1 MYKRLGYFITSISLL
16 TLAACTN
23 NQIVTQPTNGPTSE
37 PLVIATKTYPVQNQ
51 AAALSGLNMNDQGN
65 QVIVQPSSTIKVST
79 QYIYHCDTCK
89 SDLNNQILV
98 GLGGRSAQACIY
110 NGGAQ
115 GQGAA
120 DFSLKAPAKPGKYDV
135 RFLPIQAMDCNDA
148 LKIGW
153 DADSSPSKVTT
164 VGTILVS
171 RKALG

>member
-1 MYKRLGYFITSISLL
+1 MSKFIFTSISV
-16 TLAACTN
+16 LALAGCAN
-23 NQIVTQPTNGPTSE
+23 YQIMTQPKNAPMSAPMSE
-37 PLVIATKTYPVQNQ
+37 PKIVLNTYPVQSQ
-51 AAALSGLNMNDQGN
+51 AVALSGFNMNDQGN
-65 QVIVQPSSTIKVST
+65 QVKVQPSSTIKVST
-79 QYIYHCDTCK
+79 QYIYHCKTCK

-135 RFLPIQAMDCNDA
+135 RFLPMQAMDCNDA
-148 LKIGW
+148 LKKGW
-153 DADSSPSKVTT
+153 DADSSPSKETT
-164 VGTILVS
+164 IGTIFVS